1 LAYDTPLWSD
11 PASTS
16 AWLQAWATR
25 EFGSSVADKVAGI
38 MMRYSTYAGR
48 RKFDLLTPSVFN
60 LINYNEAST
69 VVSEWET
76 LMNDAQDVYNS
87 LSKAAQPGFFEL
99 VLQPVSSG
107 YTVTNIHVTA
117 GLNNLYAGQ
126 RRTSANLL
134 ASQTLK
140 LFQQDHSL
148 TAQYHKLLNGKW
160 NHILDQT
167 HLGYNYWYA
176 AFGFFFFFL

>member
-1 LAYDTPLWSD
+1 MAYDTPLWSD

-25 EFGSSVADKVAGI
+25 EFGSSVADKVADI

-48 RKFDLLTPSVFN
+48 RKFDLLTPTVFS

-69 VVSEWET
+69 VVSDWEK
-76 LMNDAQDVYNS
+76 LEKDAQAVYNS
-87 LSKAAQPGFFEL
+87 LSKTAQPGFFEL
-99 VLQPVSSG
+99 VLQPVSAG

-117 GLNNLYAGQ
+117 ALNNLYASQ

-134 ASQTLK
+134 ATQALQ
-140 LFQQDHSL
+140 LFQQDHAL
-148 TAQYHKLLNGKW
+148 TLQYHNLLNGKW

-167 HLGYNYWYA
+167 HLGYNYW
-176 AFGFFFFFL
+176 